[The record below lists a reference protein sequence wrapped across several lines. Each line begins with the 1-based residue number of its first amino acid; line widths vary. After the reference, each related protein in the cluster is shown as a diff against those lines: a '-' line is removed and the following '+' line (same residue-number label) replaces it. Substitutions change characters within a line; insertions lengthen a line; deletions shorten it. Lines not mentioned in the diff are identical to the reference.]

1 MIENNLFEHLKSI
14 DEEYWA
20 IEQKPD
26 DNYHVMSKKRLLN
39 NDGSNVGWIY
49 IDVPNA
55 RLNENGEYIIEPP
68 KEDNIGNR
76 AERRYGNNGKSNEK
90 RRNKTTAN

>member
-26 DNYHVMSKKRLLN
+26 GNYHVMSKKRLLN

-76 AERRYGNNGKSNEK
+76 AERRKAK
-90 RRNKTTAN
+90 RKKR